1 MALAALL
8 CAAAAAAAAC
18 DAEAP
23 PPAPLAPSVAVAPRP
38 PRPYYEATLALPPP
52 PETRVIGDSSD
63 ASEARFAGVGA
74 RRSGRPIDLDLRDV
88 DIANVCRLLA
98 DVGRVNIVLG
108 DDVHGQVTVKM
119 TGVPWDTALDVIL
132 RAKGLRAESMADVI
146 IVHAK

>member
-1 MALAALL
+1 VALYALL
-8 CAAAAAAAAC
+8 SAC

-23 PPAPLAPSVAVAPRP
+23 PPAPLAPSVAVTPRP
-38 PRPYYEATLALPPP
+38 PRPYYEATLPPAPP
-52 PETRVIGDSSD
+52 PETRERERVRVVEGSSD
-63 ASEARFAGVGA
+63 APDRV
-74 RRSGRPIDLDLRDV
+74 RRTGRPIDLDLRDV

>member
-1 MALAALL
+1 MSWFRWRGVALYALL
-8 CAAAAAAAAC
+8 CAC

-23 PPAPLAPSVAVAPRP
+23 PPAPLAPSVAVTPRP
-38 PRPYYEATLALPPP
+38 PRPYYEATLPPAPP
-52 PETRVIGDSSD
+52 PETRERVRVVEGSSD
-63 ASEARFAGVGA
+63 APDRV
-74 RRSGRPIDLDLRDV
+74 RRTGRPIDLDLRDV